1 MKRSAYVLLALLAF
15 MLSPV
20 GSTLAAASTPTGY
33 DVAPEFQNFYQRYGG
48 LPTFGYPISPA
59 FRENGYLVQYF
70 ERQRFEYHPEYAGT
84 EYEVLLG
91 LLGREMAEREG
102 RDLRPVQPI
111 PGRLYFPET
120 GHTIASEFLSYWQ
133 SRGGLRL
140 FGYPI
145 TEPFWENG
153 LLIQYFERAR
163 FEFHPDLAGTDWA
176 ILLGRLG
183 AELWASKSRDAFYQR
198 STPASDLADHINRTR
213 QQSGLAPLVLD
224 PVLTRIAQ
232 ERSDDMARRGY
243 FSHTTPEGRTVFD
256 LLDAY
261 RVNWRFAGETLQ
273 RNNYP
278 ADRTVAEAARSLFA
292 SASHRAILLDPR
304 FTHFGVAEAT
314 SQDGMHYYTVVLIQR

>member
-1 MKRSAYVLLALLAF
+1 MRALVVLTILALGLF
-15 MLSPV
+15 TPLDPRV
-20 GSTLAAASTPTGY
+20 VQASSPTGFE
-33 DVAPEFQNFYQRYGG
+33 VAPVFKAFYDRYGG
-48 LPTFGYPISPA
+48 LPTFGYPISPP
-59 FRENGYLVQYF
+59 FHENGYLVQYF
-70 ERQRFEYHPEYAGT
+70 ERQRFEHHPEYAGT

-91 LLGREMAEREG
+91 LLGREVAQREG
-102 RDLRPVQPI
+102 RDLRRSDPR
-111 PGRLYFPET
+111 PGHRYFPET
-120 GHTIASEFLSYWQ
+120 GHNMWPGFATYWER
-133 SRGGLRL
+133 RGGLRL

-163 FEFHPDLAGTDWA
+163 FEYHPANAGTQWE

-183 AELWASKSRDAFYQR
+183 AEVYTGDTAGFAGSLPDPRAQE
-198 STPASDLADHINRTR
+198 LANRINRTR
-213 QQSGLAPLVLD
+213 QQSGLAPLTLD

-232 ERSDDMARRGY
+232 ERCDDMARRGY

-261 RVNWRFAGETLQ
+261 RVDWRYAGETLQ

-292 SASHRAILLDPR
+292 STSHRALLLDPR
-304 FTHFGVAEAT
+304 FSHFGVASAT
-314 SQDGMHYYTVVLIQR
+314 SRDGMHYYTIVLIQR